1 MSLMRLALAACSL
14 AVLTASV
21 PAFAQDA
28 KPALTAEAMWKLQR
42 LGAPSL
48 SPDGKTAVVAVTRY
62 DMGKDKGLTDLY
74 LIPTYGIG
82 AARQLTTD
90 AASDSQAT
98 WAPDGKNIVF
108 VSKRGDDEAA
118 QLYVIAPNGGEA
130 RRLTA
135 MASGASA
142 PKWFADSNRI
152 AFISAVWADLKTP
165 EAQAARVKERK
176 EAKMKA
182 RAWETGPIAYWDHYL
197 DDTENHLWITD
208 LNGGSPTSPT
218 FGSGQALDFRE
229 PSDDGYDIAPDG
241 SEITFAAESDKTG
254 LVSNY
259 DLFVVSTAGG
269 IARNITATNK
279 ADDGSPRYSPDGRY
293 FAYTRNLIP
302 DAPDR
307 NRVVLVDRSASSQPR
322 TLGNDFDRSAGDLN
336 WAPDSSALYAIINDN
351 AQNRVFRYD
360 LSGANPTPI
369 TTFYDYGSLAV
380 AGNTVVALR
389 QSFSQPSDLVT
400 INTSTGA
407 PTQLSRFNDSALAEA
422 AMGAVESVT
431 YAGANGAPIQMWVVK
446 PPNFDPTKKYPVF
459 LILHGGPHSGISNA
473 WTYRWNAQVFAGWG
487 YVVAWHNFHGSSGF
501 GDTFTDS
508 INPDWTTKPY
518 ADTIKAA
525 EWFKAQ
531 PYVDDNRMIAGG
543 GSYGGYL
550 ASVLLGREHPFKAL
564 IAHAAVYNL
573 YTQVAADGWAR
584 KARFYEFWEKPKDFQ
599 AISPHMFAANFKTP
613 TLVIH
618 GQQDL
623 RVPVN
628 HGVELFQTL
637 QKRGVPSKY
646 VYFPDENHWILKGQN
661 SLFWY
666 ENVKDWMARYAAPGP
681 R

>member
-1 MSLMRLALAACSL
+1 MTPMRVALAACSL
-14 AVLTASV
+14 VALSLA
-21 PAFAQDA
+21 A
-28 KPALTAEAMWKLQR
+28 PALAQEAKAPLSAEAMWKLQR
-42 LGAPSL
+42 LGTPSL
-48 SPDGKTAVVAVTRY
+48 SPDGRTAVVPVTRY
-62 DMGKDKGLTDLY
+62 DMAKDKGMTDLY
-74 LIPTYGIG
+74 LIPTDGRG

-90 AASDSQAT
+90 AASDSQAS
-98 WAPDGKNIVF
+98 WSPDGKNIIF

-118 QLYVIAPNGGEA
+118 QLYVIAPDGGEA
-130 RRLTA
+130 RRLTTIPTGA
-135 MASGASA
+135 AS
-142 PKWFADSNRI
+142 PKWFADSNRV
-152 AFISAVWADLKTP
+152 AFISAVWPDLATP
-165 EAQAARVKERK
+165 EAQAARLKERK
-176 EAKMKA
+176 EAKVKA
-182 RAWETGPIAYWDHYL
+182 RVWEEGPIAYWDHLL

-208 LNGGSPTSPT
+208 LSGSAPVSPTL
-218 FGSGQALDFRE
+218 GSGQPLDLRE

-241 SEITFAAESDKTG
+241 AEITYSAETDRSG
-254 LVSNY
+254 IESNY
-259 DLFVVSTAGG
+259 DLYVVPTAGG
-269 IARNITATNK
+269 KARNITADNK

-302 DAPDR
+302 GAPDR
-307 NRVVLVDRSASSQPR
+307 NRVVVLERKPSSKER
-322 TLGNDFDRSAGDLN
+322 TLGADFDRSASDLT
-336 WAPDSSALYAIINDN
+336 WAPDSSGLFAVMNDR
-351 AQNRVFRYD
+351 AQNRIFRYD
-360 LSGANPTPI
+360 LTGANPKPI
-369 TTFYDYGSLAV
+369 SNTYDYGSLSV
-380 AGNTVVALR
+380 AGGVLVALR
-389 QSFSQPSDLVT
+389 QSFSQPNDLVSVNLT
-400 INTSTGA
+400 NGE
-407 PTQLSRFNDSALAEA
+407 PTQLSRFNDAALAA
-422 AMGAVESVT
+422 ADMGKVESVT

-446 PPNFDPTKKYPVF
+446 PPNFDPNKKYPVF

-501 GDTFTDS
+501 GDAFTDS

-531 PYVDDNRMIAGG
+531 PYVDGDRMVAGG

-573 YTQVAADGWAR
+573 YTQVAADGWIQ
-584 KARFYEFWEKPKDFQ
+584 KARFYEYWEKPKDFQ

-618 GQQDL
+618 GQNDL

-666 ENVKDWMARYAAPGP
+666 DQVKDWLARYAAPGP